1 MVVDVGAVV
10 VVVAAGGAGR
20 RAPLVQVAAFSTPAV
35 PGWRWRIVNYAGE
48 MVEESNESFPT
59 ITVAVAHGTKRL
71 VQMNVVDTSVA
82 GPVHRSTSHLRR
94 R

>member
-1 MVVDVGAVV
+1 MVAVV
-10 VVVAAGGAGR
+10 AGPAVVVAAGGAGR
-20 RAPLVQVAAFSTPAV
+20 PAPGVQVAAFSTPAG

-48 MVEESNESFPT
+48 MVEESNETFPT
-59 ITVAVAHGTKRL
+59 ITAAVAQGTKRL
-71 VQMNVVDTSVA
+71 VQMTVVDTSVA